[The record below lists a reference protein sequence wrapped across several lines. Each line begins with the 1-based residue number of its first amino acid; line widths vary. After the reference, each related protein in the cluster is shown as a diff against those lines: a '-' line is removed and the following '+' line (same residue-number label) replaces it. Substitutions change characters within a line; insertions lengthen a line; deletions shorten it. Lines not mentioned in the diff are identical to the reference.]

1 MFEDKIILVT
11 GGTGSWGN
19 ELTKQLLEKNPRE
32 IRIFSRNE
40 LLQVEMARRFENDKL
55 NFIIG
60 DVRDYDALNR
70 ACYGVDFVFHLAA
83 MKHVPVCEN
92 LPQEAIKTNIT
103 GTTNLVNAAI
113 ENGVKKVIDV
123 SSDKAVAPVNL
134 YGMTKAVGE
143 KIIIQANNI
152 RSGCDFVCVRA
163 GNVMGSNGSVIPLFI
178 KQIMDNAEIKI
189 THLHMTRFFMTIQ
202 EAIGLLFKAVEK
214 SIGGEIFVMNMDSY
228 RLVDLALVLIDS
240 YNDCA
245 KIVEIGIRPG
255 EKIHEVLISSD
266 EINRTYIFDDDY
278 FVIVPSIIK
287 GIKEWYEKKLKCEF
301 VIFKEFS
308 SKTKLG
314 TSNEIQ
320 KKLKSGGFLN

>member
-40 LLQVEMARRFENDKL
+40 LLQVEMARRFDNDKL

-70 ACYGVDFVFHLAA
+70 ACYGVDYIFHLAA

-113 ENGVKKVIDV
+113 ENGIKKVIDV

-152 RSGCDFVCVRA
+152 RSGCDFVCIRA

-178 KQIMDNAEIKI
+178 RQILDDAEIKI
-189 THLHMTRFFMTIQ
+189 
-202 EAIGLLFKAVEK
+202 
-214 SIGGEIFVMNMDSY
+214 S
-228 RLVDLALVLIDS
+228 
-240 YNDCA
+240 
-245 KIVEIGIRPG
+245 
-255 EKIHEVLISSD
+255 
-266 EINRTYIFDDDY
+266 
-278 FVIVPSIIK
+278 
-287 GIKEWYEKKLKCEF
+287 
-301 VIFKEFS
+301 
-308 SKTKLG
+308 
-314 TSNEIQ
+314 
-320 KKLKSGGFLN
+320 

>member
-1 MFEDKIILVT
+1 MMIEDKTILVT

-19 ELTKQLLEKNPRE
+19 ELAKQLLEKNPRE

-40 LLQVEMARRFENDKL
+40 LLQVEMSRRFDNDKL

-70 ACYGVDFVFHLAA
+70 ACYGVDYIFHLAA

-92 LPQEAIKTNIT
+92 LPQEAIKTNIA
-103 GTTNLVNAAI
+103 GTTNLVNAAT

-152 RSGCDFVCVRA
+152 RSGCDFVCIRA

-178 KQIMDNAEIKI
+178 RQILNDGEIRI
-189 THLHMTRFFMTIQ
+189 THSGMTRFFMTIQ
-202 EAIGLLFKAVEK
+202 EAISLLFKAAEK

-228 RLVDLALVLIDS
+228 YLLDLAKVLISHYDR
-240 YNDCA
+240 NVEI
-245 KIVEIGIRPG
+245 KEIGIRPG
-255 EKIHEVLISSD
+255 EKIDEVLISTD

-287 GIKEWYEKKLKCEF
+287 GVKEWYEEKYQLISFE
-301 VIFKEFS
+301 EFS
-308 SKTKLG
+308 SKTQLEDKRHI
-314 TSNEIQ
+314 EE
-320 KKLKSGGFLN
+320 KLKDGGFLE

>member
-1 MFEDKIILVT
+1 MFEGNNILVT

-40 LLQVEMARRFENDKL
+40 LLQVEMARRFDNDKL

-92 LPQEAIKTNIT
+92 LPQEAIKTNIN

-152 RSGCDFVCVRA
+152 DNYCKFVCVRA

-178 KQIMDNAEIKI
+178 RQILDDAEIRI
-189 THLHMTRFFMTIQ
+189 THLDMTRFFMTIK

-214 SIGGEIFVMNMDSY
+214 SIGGEIFVMNMDSC

-240 YNDCA
+240 YNDYA

-266 EINRTYIFDDDY
+266 EINRTYVFDDDY
-278 FVIVPSIIK
+278 FVVVPSIIK
-287 GIKEWYEKKLKCEF
+287 GVEEWYEKKYQPVSFE
-301 VIFKEFS
+301 EFS
-308 SKTKLG
+308 SKTQLKDRRHI
-314 TSNEIQ
+314 EE
-320 KKLKSGGFLN
+320 KLKDGGFLN